1 MAQERPSAVTLK
13 GNPLTLI
20 GPEIKVGDKAPD
32 FKSQE
37 GLGNF
42 VTLETFNGKVKLFN
56 VVVSLD
62 TPVCDIQTKRF
73 NNEASN
79 LPDDVELLTV
89 SMDLPFAQSR
99 YCGDAGI
106 DKLRNISD
114 HKDGSFGESYGV
126 LIKENRLLARA
137 IFVVDKDDIVRHV
150 EYVDEVAQEPD
161 YESALEVVN
170 SLI

>member
-32 FKSQE
+32 FNSQE

-79 LPDDVELLTV
+79 LPDDVEILTV

-150 EYVDEVAQEPD
+150 EYVGEVAEEPD
-161 YESALEVVN
+161 YVSALEVIN

>member
-1 MAQERPSAVTLK
+1 MSQERPSAVTLK
-13 GNPLTLI
+13 GNPFTLV

-42 VTLETFNGKVKLFN
+42 VSLQTFDGKIKLFN
-56 VVVSLD
+56 VIVSVD
-62 TPVCDIQTKRF
+62 TPVCDIQTRRF
-73 NNEASN
+73 NSEASN
-79 LPDDVELLTV
+79 LPDNVEILTV

-114 HKDGSFGESYGV
+114 HQDGSFGESYGV

-137 IFVVDKDDIVRHV
+137 LFVVDSDNIVRHA
-150 EYVDEVAQEPD
+150 EYVSEVSDEPD
-161 YESALEVVN
+161 YDAAMAVIN